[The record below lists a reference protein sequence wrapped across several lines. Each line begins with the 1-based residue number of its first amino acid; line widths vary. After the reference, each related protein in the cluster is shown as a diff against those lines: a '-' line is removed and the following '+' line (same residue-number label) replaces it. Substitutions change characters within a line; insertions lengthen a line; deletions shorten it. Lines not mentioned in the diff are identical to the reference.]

1 MKILVYKLII
11 VINIGFKLQKSCKA
25 YLKHFA
31 AFCLFVFFSKIMV
44 SEFSFLGIL
53 IPMFKSLHWRQ
64 QITSLYYCIF
74 FTVLPRSHTSDFFEN
89 SYKITLVIKVK
100 PSTDI

>member
-1 MKILVYKLII
+1 MKIVVYKLII
-11 VINIGFKLQKSCKA
+11 VINIGFKLQKSCKVS
-25 YLKHFA
+25 LEHFA
-31 AFCLFVFFSKIMV
+31 AFYLFVSFSKIMV
-44 SEFSFLGIL
+44 SEFSFFGIL

-89 SYKITLVIKVK
+89 SYKITLVIKIK
-100 PSTDI
+100 PRTDI

>member
-1 MKILVYKLII
+1 MI
-11 VINIGFKLQKSCKA
+11 VIKKIDILCFSIIFLDKSQT
-25 YLKHFA
+25 LSRVISP
-31 AFCLFVFFSKIMV
+31 VFS
-44 SEFSFLGIL
+44 SFGIL
-53 IPMFKSLHWRQ
+53 TPMFKSLHWRQ

-74 FTVLPRSHTSDFFEN
+74 FTVLPRSHASDFFEN

>member
-1 MKILVYKLII
+1 MKILVYKLIF
-11 VINIGFKLQKSCKA
+11 VINVGFKLQKGCKA

-44 SEFSFLGIL
+44 SEFSFFGIL

>member
-11 VINIGFKLQKSCKA
+11 VINIGFKLQKSCKVS
-25 YLKHFA
+25 LEHFA
-31 AFCLFVFFSKIMV
+31 AFYLFVSFSKIMV
-44 SEFSFLGIL
+44 SEFSFFWIL
-53 IPMFKSLHWRQ
+53 IPLFKSLHWRQ